1 MNREATMT
9 VGTADARQRPTPNA
23 VRNQDGRGQRD
34 HAEWLVEAV
43 ASKWLLVPLTGAGEL
58 TVFAV
63 EDVAVGRV
71 PLLDDLEAFMDFPAQ
86 VF

>member
-1 MNREATMT
+1 
-9 VGTADARQRPTPNA
+9 
-23 VRNQDGRGQRD
+23 
-34 HAEWLVEAV
+34 VEAV
-43 ASKWLLVPLTGAGEL
+43 ASEWLLVSLTGAGEL